1 MLIYVLSF
9 FFQVQ
14 LAAGLAL
21 LFFFSNF
28 YEISLDKLNTGK
40 LQKCYQMIIIV
51 AIQLLI

>member
-1 MLIYVLSF
+1 MFS

-21 LFFFSNF
+21 LFFSNF
-28 YEISLDKLNTGK
+28 YEISLDKLYTGK

>member
-1 MLIYVLSF
+1 MFSL

-21 LFFFSNF
+21 LFSNF
-28 YEISLDKLNTGK
+28 YEISLDKLYTGK